1 MNNTTNIKGL
11 QDIDSSLNEID
22 IEMSNIMRKLL
33 RHADPRYIQK
43 NIDKPLWT
51 DDRVILVDELET
63 QEIFNAYLISND
75 NKNIDITY
83 PICAI
88 QPNDIDEVFYGTG
101 NRIGQWEFLVDQE
114 ESEFKKGITAYI
126 IKGTSRGIK
135 GIIESVNDD
144 KIILNVN
151 GTMIEENI
159 ANCRA
164 SSSKSP
170 FTFKAKQIQT
180 TYDIAI
186 LVDNKKEARYLQ
198 DKFILRCADGHI
210 WHPFKSTLLNG
221 TESYIF
227 TVFGIPNINRYPR
240 SDDKLTGSG
249 YIYGIS
255 FNVDV
260 WAILADE
267 PLPTSIIE
275 QIRLN
280 IHVDNEIRVNKIAIN

>member
-1 MNNTTNIKGL
+1 MNKEEVKGL

-22 IEMSNIMRKLL
+22 IEMSNIMRKLM
-33 RHADPRYIQK
+33 RHADPRCVEK
-43 NIDKPLWT
+43 NPNKPLWT

-75 NKNIDITY
+75 KKKIDITY

-88 QPNDIDEVFYGTG
+88 HPNDIDEVFYGTG
-101 NRIGQWEFLVDQE
+101 NRIGQWEFLVDQKND
-114 ESEFKKGITAYI
+114 EFKEGKTAFI
-126 IKGTSRGIK
+126 IRGKNKGIK
-135 GIIESVNDD
+135 GIIESIIDD
-144 KIILNVN
+144 KIELNVN
-151 GTMIEENI
+151 GTLIIEDML
-159 ANCRA
+159 NCRVN
-164 SSSKSP
+164 SSKDT

-180 TYDIAI
+180 TYEIAI

-210 WHPFKSTLLNG
+210 WHPFKSELLNG

-227 TVFGIPNINRYPR
+227 TVFGIPNLNRYPS

-280 IHVDNEIRVNKIAIN
+280 IHVADEIRVNKITIN

>member
-1 MNNTTNIKGL
+1 MNKEEVKGL

-22 IEMSNIMRKLL
+22 IEMSNIMRKLM
-33 RHADPRYIQK
+33 RHADPRCMEK
-43 NIDKPLWT
+43 NPNKPLWT

-75 NKNIDITY
+75 KKKIDITY

-88 QPNDIDEVFYGTG
+88 HPNDIDEVFYGTG
-101 NRIGQWEFLVDQE
+101 NRIGQWEFLVDQKDD
-114 ESEFKKGITAYI
+114 EFKEGRTAFI
-126 IKGTSRGIK
+126 IRGKNKGIK
-135 GIIESVNDD
+135 GIIESIIDD
-144 KIILNVN
+144 KIELNVN
-151 GTMIEENI
+151 GTLIIEDI
-159 ANCRA
+159 LNCRVD
-164 SSSKSP
+164 SSKGT

-180 TYDIAI
+180 TYEIAI

-210 WHPFKSTLLNG
+210 WHPFKSELLNG

-227 TVFGIPNINRYPR
+227 TVFGIPNLNRYPS
-240 SDDKLTGSG
+240 SDDKLKGSG

-280 IHVDNEIRVNKIAIN
+280 IHVADEIRVNKITIN

>member
-1 MNNTTNIKGL
+1 MNDVEVKDL
-11 QDIDSSLNEID
+11 KDIDSSLNEID
-22 IEMSNIMRKLL
+22 IEMSNIMRKLM
-33 RHADPRYIQK
+33 RHADPRCIKK
-43 NIDKPLWT
+43 NPKYPLWT

-75 NKNIDITY
+75 KKKVDITY

-88 QPNDIDEVFYGTG
+88 HPNDIDEVFYGTG
-101 NRIGQWEFLVDQE
+101 NRIGQWEFLVDQKE
-114 ESEFKKGITAYI
+114 DEFQEGNTAYI
-126 IKGTSRGIK
+126 IRGTSKGIK
-135 GIIESVNDD
+135 GTVESINND

-151 GTMIEENI
+151 GTLIEESI
-159 ANCRA
+159 SNCRVI
-164 SSSKSP
+164 SSKSP
-170 FTFKAKQIQT
+170 YTFKAKQIQT
-180 TYDIAI
+180 TYEIAI

-210 WHPFKSTLLNG
+210 WHPFKSQLLNG

-227 TVFGIPNINRYPR
+227 TVFGIPNLNRYPS

-280 IHVDNEIRVNKIAIN
+280 VHVNDEIRVNKITIN

>member
-1 MNNTTNIKGL
+1 MNIEKVKGID
-11 QDIDSSLNEID
+11 DIDSSLNEID
-22 IEMSNIMRKLL
+22 IEMSNIMRKLM
-33 RHADPRYIQK
+33 RHADPRCIKK
-43 NIDKPLWT
+43 NPKHPLWT

-75 NKNIDITY
+75 KKKIDITY

-88 QPNDIDEVFYGTG
+88 HPNDIDEVFYGTG
-101 NRIGQWEFLVDQE
+101 NRIGQWDFLVDQKPDD
-114 ESEFKKGITAYI
+114 FKVGETAYI
-126 IKGTSRGIK
+126 IRGKGKGIK
-135 GIIESVNDD
+135 GVVESIEDPN
-144 KIILNVN
+144 ITLNVN
-151 GTMIEENI
+151 GTLVSEEI
-159 ANCRA
+159 ANCKPA
-164 SSSKSP
+164 
-170 FTFKAKQIQT
+170 FTFRAKQIQT

-210 WHPFKSTLLNG
+210 WHPFKSKLLNG

-227 TVFGIPNINRYPR
+227 TVFGIPNLNRYPS

-255 FNVDV
+255 FDVDV

-280 IHVDNEIRVNKIAIN
+280 IHVADEIRVNKITIN

>member
-1 MNNTTNIKGL
+1 MNIEKVKGIE
-11 QDIDSSLNEID
+11 DIDSSLNEID
-22 IEMSNIMRKLL
+22 VEMSNIMRKLM
-33 RHADPRYIQK
+33 RHADPRCIEK
-43 NIDKPLWT
+43 NPKVPLWS

-75 NKNIDITY
+75 KKKIDITY

-88 QPNDIDEVFYGTG
+88 HPGDIDEVFYGTG
-101 NRIGQWEFLVDQE
+101 NRIGQWEFLVDQPE
-114 ESEFKKGITAYI
+114 EEFKEGKTAYI
-126 IKGTSRGIK
+126 VRGNGKGIK
-135 GIIESVNDD
+135 GIIESINND
-144 KIILNVN
+144 KIELNVN
-151 GTMIEENI
+151 GTTVEEDI
-159 ANCRA
+159 KNCRVV
-164 SSSKSP
+164 SSSNAY
-170 FTFKAKQIQT
+170 TFKAKQIQI
-180 TYDIAI
+180 TYEIAI

-227 TVFGIPNINRYPR
+227 TVFGIPNLNRYP
-240 SDDKLTGSG
+240 SSNDKLTGSG

-280 IHVDNEIRVNKIAIN
+280 IHVADEIRVNKITIN

>member
-1 MNNTTNIKGL
+1 MNTEKVKGI

-22 IEMSNIMRKLL
+22 IEMSNIMRKLM
-33 RHADPRYIQK
+33 RHADPRCIEK
-43 NIDKPLWT
+43 NPEKPLWT
-51 DDRVILVDELET
+51 DDRVLLVDELET
-63 QEIFNAYLISND
+63 KEIFNAYLISND
-75 NKNIDITY
+75 KKKVDVTY

-88 QPNDIDEVFYGTG
+88 HPNDIDEVFYGTG
-101 NRIGQWEFLVDQE
+101 NRIGQWEFLVDQPE
-114 ESEFKKGITAYI
+114 DEFQKGKTAYI
-126 IKGTSRGIK
+126 IRGTSKGIK
-135 GIIESVNDD
+135 GTIESVNDD
-144 KIILNVN
+144 KVTLNVN
-151 GTMIEENI
+151 GTIIEEDI
-159 ANCRA
+159 INCRVV
-164 SSSKSP
+164 SSTSP
-170 FTFKAKQIQT
+170 YTFKAKQIQT
-180 TYDIAI
+180 TYEIAI

-210 WHPFKSTLLNG
+210 WHPFKSSLLNG

-227 TVFGIPNINRYPR
+227 TVFGIPNLSRYPS

-255 FNVDV
+255 FSVDV

-280 IHVDNEIRVNKIAIN
+280 IHVADEVRVNKITIN

>member
-1 MNNTTNIKGL
+1 MNTEKVKGIE
-11 QDIDSSLNEID
+11 DIDSSLNEID
-22 IEMSNIMRKLL
+22 IEMSNIMRKLM
-33 RHADPRYIQK
+33 RHADPRCIKK
-43 NIDKPLWT
+43 NPKHPLWT

-75 NKNIDITY
+75 KKKIDITY

-88 QPNDIDEVFYGTG
+88 HPNDIDEVFYGTG
-101 NRIGQWEFLVDQE
+101 NRIGQWDFLVDQKPDD
-114 ESEFKKGITAYI
+114 FKVGETAYI
-126 IKGTSRGIK
+126 IRGKEKGIK
-135 GIIESVNDD
+135 GIVESIEDPN
-144 KIILNVN
+144 ITLNVN
-151 GTMIEENI
+151 GTLVSEEI
-159 ANCRA
+159 TNCKPA
-164 SSSKSP
+164 SSKGS
-170 FTFKAKQIQT
+170 FTFRAKQIQT

-210 WHPFKSTLLNG
+210 WHPFKSKLLDG

-227 TVFGIPNINRYPR
+227 TVFGIPNLNRYPS

-255 FNVDV
+255 FDVDV

-280 IHVDNEIRVNKIAIN
+280 IHVADEIRVNKITIN